1 MSQGRIFSYIS
12 SKRPIWDS
20 GKEYRTLYRYEAQE
34 EDELSLEEGQV
45 RPHSVPAGGHLYISL
60 NPLWHP
66 KSCPLYY
73 PLCTPPSTWEWWA
86 SRRLM
91 TTGGWASSTARR
103 VSSLIASSGEKSAK
117 CCTIIRLRTVMS
129 CRSREARWVEQ
140 CLQWEKNYVV
150 FTVILKNRTLYRP
163 LVWLEISPIF
173 TEVGRPWQG
182 RRGGLVERWTA
193 GGNWSLSV
201 FLCRGIVNQNQH

>member
-66 KSCPLYY
+66 TPCISHCALRLVRESGEQADDWWQLVAGRAQRPEGPL
-73 PLCTPPSTWEWWA
+73 PSLLRQERNLPGVAQLSGSGQWRAVTPERP
-86 SRRLM
+86 
-91 TTGGWASSTARR
+91 GGWNN
-103 VSSLIASSGEKSAK
+103 VYSGK
-117 CCTIIRLRTVMS
+117 
-129 CRSREARWVEQ
+129 
-140 CLQWEKNYVV
+140 KNYVV
-150 FTVILKNRTLYRP
+150 FTVILRNRTLYRP